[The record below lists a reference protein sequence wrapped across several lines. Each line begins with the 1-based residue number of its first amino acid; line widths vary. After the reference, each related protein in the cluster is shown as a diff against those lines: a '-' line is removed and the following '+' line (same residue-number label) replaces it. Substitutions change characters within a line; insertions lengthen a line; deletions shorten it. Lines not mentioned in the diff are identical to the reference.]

1 MSQVCRSSRLR
12 TSALLPYPPVDPLR
26 PSRRDTPSLGWTA
39 VTGDDVRAAA
49 ELCERTLEPALGAD
63 WHVPVPG
70 LEFTVAAVV
79 AHAAESPLWYSVD
92 MWSGREDAA
101 FQMKVLADA
110 SNSALLTSLVA
121 ASRALAAGVDA
132 APAGT
137 RGFHPFGSPDPAGF
151 AAMAC
156 DELLVH
162 GDDAAPR
169 ARGRLHP
176 GHPSCRGRADTL
188 VPLARP
194 GGRRRPVEV
203 AAVGERPHRPLG
215 AGTAERVALA
225 LRAAIRVGRRRPLAA
240 ESSSCSPSMQEAPS
254 TQPSAPPVSP
264 RTINIFVYSV
274 ERRCA
279 GSGHADMPAS
289 RNDEVRREVVRL
301 HEDLR
306 SQAPGGPAWDR
317 RL

>member
-1 MSQVCRSSRLR
+1 
-12 TSALLPYPPVDPLR
+12 
-26 PSRRDTPSLGWTA
+26 
-39 VTGDDVRAAA
+39 
-49 ELCERTLEPALGAD
+49 LEPALGAD

-92 MWSGREDAA
+92 MWSGRDDAA

-162 GDDAAPR
+162 GDDAA
-169 ARGRLHP
+169 RGLGVAFTPDDRLAA
-176 GHPSCRGRADTL
+176 G
-188 VPLARP
+188 VLARLFPWHAQELDDDPWQLLLWANGRIELP
-194 GGRRRPVEV
+194 GRVRQSVWRWHC
-203 AAVGERPHRPLG
+203 APLSEWDG
-215 AGTAERVALA
+215 AG
-225 LRAAIRVGRRRPLAA
+225 P
-240 ESSSCSPSMQEAPS
+240 
-254 TQPSAPPVSP
+254 
-264 RTINIFVYSV
+264 
-274 ERRCA
+274 
-279 GSGHADMPAS
+279 
-289 RNDEVRREVVRL
+289 
-301 HEDLR
+301 
-306 SQAPGGPAWDR
+306 
-317 RL
+317 

>member
-1 MSQVCRSSRLR
+1 
-12 TSALLPYPPVDPLR
+12 
-26 PSRRDTPSLGWTA
+26 

-137 RGFHPFGSPDPAGF
+137 RRFHPFGSPDPAGF

-162 GDDAAPR
+162 GDDAA
-169 ARGRLHP
+169 RGLGVAFTPDDRLAA
-176 GHPSCRGRADTL
+176 G
-188 VPLARP
+188 VLARLFPWHAQGLDDDPWQLLLWANGRIELP
-194 GGRRRPVEV
+194 GRVRQSVWRWHC
-203 AAVGERPHRPLG
+203 APLSEWDG
-215 AGTAERVALA
+215 AG
-225 LRAAIRVGRRRPLAA
+225 P
-240 ESSSCSPSMQEAPS
+240 
-254 TQPSAPPVSP
+254 
-264 RTINIFVYSV
+264 
-274 ERRCA
+274 
-279 GSGHADMPAS
+279 
-289 RNDEVRREVVRL
+289 
-301 HEDLR
+301 
-306 SQAPGGPAWDR
+306 
-317 RL
+317 